1 MEIFQLFFMGKN
13 DIDRRVVEWI
23 RYLVDNKIYKSE
35 AEYLRVV
42 GFGPS
47 KLSEAKKGKAGF
59 RTEDIGLI
67 LINNENLNAR
77 WLMTGQGEM
86 LLQGTCN
93 QVDSNKNELHLE
105 LINKMLD
112 MQTELT
118 KLKIENEELQDKL
131 GISKVG

>member
-1 MEIFQLFFMGKN
+1 
-13 DIDRRVVEWI
+13 
-23 RYLVDNKIYKSE
+23 
-35 AEYLRVV
+35 
-42 GFGPS
+42 
-47 KLSEAKKGKAGF
+47 
-59 RTEDIGLI
+59 
-67 LINNENLNAR
+67 
-77 WLMTGQGEM
+77 MTGQGEM